1 MKHSNYHTLGSW
13 LALIEIV
20 VQRMRCYN
28 YQNLQDLFIGVIT
41 EITNKQH
48 KNHLQFE
55 CTAGRSPAL

>member
-1 MKHSNYHTLGSW
+1 MKHSNYHTLCSW